1 MRKKIVFIVTE
12 PLDPVV
18 FSQVLLLSEQ
28 VKKNGLDVAV
38 VFLLQTQ
45 AYKTYKADI
54 TKLRQYKTV
63 ESVFFCPYQNRFI
76 GRAFALACLLK
87 VRLVNW
93 KASLIFHCRGDRAA
107 QFGNDFKD
115 LLKANVATVADFRG
129 DLVAEVKNNTP
140 LIERILK
147 TEPRLLTHSDG
158 CLFVSNH
165 LKQVI
170 ETRSGYVQGKSAV
183 FYCAADEEK
192 FAFNTQERHRIRKKH
207 DLGDSPVVI
216 YSGSIGRWHCFDK
229 VLALSLLLVTLNK
242 NSKFVFLVND
252 PQNAQKE
259 LANENYAQL
268 RDHVTLLN
276 VKPNE
281 VSAYLS
287 AGDVALLLRR
297 PDPINASASPVKF
310 AEYALSGLKIVMS
323 AAIADYAKL
332 TASQD
337 LGWVVN
343 DLSEDELKRV
353 AIDIDHFFK
362 TLIERNK
369 VDDNLKP
376 LSKNYHA
383 EHLCYFYNDL

>member
-28 VKKNGLDVAV
+28 VKKHGLDAAV

-45 AYKTYKADI
+45 AYKAYKAN
-54 TKLRQYKTV
+54 TTALRQYKTV

-76 GRAFALACLLK
+76 GRLFALTCLLK
-87 VRLVNW
+87 VRLANW
-93 KASLIFHCRGDRAA
+93 KAALIFHCRGDRAA
-107 QFGNDFKD
+107 QFGNDFKG
-115 LLKANVATVADFRG
+115 LLKANIAIIADFRG
-129 DLVAEVKNNTP
+129 DLVAEVKNNP
-140 LIERILK
+140 PFIERILK
-147 TEPRLLTHSDG
+147 TEPGLLTHSDG

-170 ETRSGYVQGKSAV
+170 EARSGYVQGKSAV
-183 FYCAADEEK
+183 FYCAADETK
-192 FAFNTQERHRIRKKH
+192 FAFNEQERHRIRQQH

-216 YSGSIGRWHCFDK
+216 YSGSIGRWHCFEK
-229 VLALSLLLVTLNK
+229 VLALSLLLVQSNK
-242 NSKFVFLVND
+242 NIKFIFLVND

-259 LANENYAQL
+259 LASENHTQL

-276 VKPNE
+276 VQPNE
-281 VSAYLS
+281 VPAYLS

-310 AEYALSGLKIVMS
+310 AEYVLNGLKIVMS
-323 AAIADYAKL
+323 AAIFDYAKL

-353 AIDIDHFFK
+353 ATDIDHFFK
-362 TLIERNK
+362 TSLERNK
-369 VDDNLKP
+369 VDDKLKL
-376 LSKNYHA
+376 LSKDYHA